1 MTLLYRLGRIVARFC
16 FRTFGRLE
24 VTGRECVPPYGPLI
38 VVCNHLA
45 ATDPPVLVA
54 SIPRPLHFVGKRGLF
69 ANPVI
74 GYILKKAHVMSM
86 GGSGTGIDAL
96 RGLLRLLAQDKVVVV
111 FPEGHRS
118 SDHTLNEGLLGIVY
132 LALKSQAPIL
142 PVGVTGTEKLR
153 AWRMPVPLCRLRA
166 NIGQP
171 FTLPM
176 IEGQPNREVMRSM
189 LDMIMDRIAYLLPE
203 EYRGFYSSHVPPVP
217 RKAPPAITSSS
228 PESGSLRP

>member
-1 MTLLYRLGRIVARFC
+1 MTFLYWLGRSFARFC
-16 FRTFGRLE
+16 FSAFGRLE

-38 VVCNHLA
+38 LVCNHLS

-69 ANPVI
+69 ANPMI

-118 SDHTLNEGLLGIVY
+118 ADHALNEGMLGIVY

-189 LDMIMDRIAYLLPE
+189 LHMIMDRIAYLLPE
-203 EYRGFYSSHVPPVP
+203 EYRGVYSDHAPRDS
-217 RKAPPAITSSS
+217 RKAPPAVTSSR
-228 PESGSLRP
+228 SGSSPL